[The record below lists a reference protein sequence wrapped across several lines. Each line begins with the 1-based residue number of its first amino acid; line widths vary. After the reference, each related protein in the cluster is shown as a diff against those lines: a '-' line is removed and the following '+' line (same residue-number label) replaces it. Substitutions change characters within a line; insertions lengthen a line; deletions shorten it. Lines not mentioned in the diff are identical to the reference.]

1 MDIETNQKKCMN
13 TFSLERNHRIV
24 PVVDRM
30 LKHPNI
36 KNIGKPK
43 IIKEKDIFQFKA
55 QKSEENLKKNTIKKK
70 TKFDGGLDVDDS
82 IGYKKPLKMKSY

>member
-43 IIKEKDIFQFKA
+43 IIKEKDIFQFNTKEA
-55 QKSEENLKKNTIKKK
+55 KKPIKNTIKKK

>member
-43 IIKEKDIFQFKA
+43 IIKEKDIFQFKTKEA
-55 QKSEENLKKNTIKKK
+55 QKPIKNTIKKK

-82 IGYKKPLKMKSY
+82 IGYKKPLKMRSY

>member
-43 IIKEKDIFQFKA
+43 IIKEKDVFQFK
-55 QKSEENLKKNTIKKK
+55 
-70 TKFDGGLDVDDS
+70 TKEVQFDGGLDVDDS

>member
-24 PVVDRM
+24 PVIDRM

-43 IIKEKDIFQFKA
+43 IIKEKDIFQFNTKEA
-55 QKSEENLKKNTIKKK
+55 KKPIKNTIKKK

-82 IGYKKPLKMKSY
+82 IGYKKPLKMRSY

>member
-30 LKHPNI
+30 LTHPNI

-43 IIKEKDIFQFKA
+43 IIKEKDIFQFNTKEA
-55 QKSEENLKKNTIKKK
+55 KKPIKNTIKKK
-70 TKFDGGLDVDDS
+70 TKFDGGLDVNDS